1 MTEHKMHQAL
11 QAEIK
16 DLELEYGIEVLL
28 AVEYGSRA
36 WGLEHAGSDY
46 DIRLIYRD
54 PVHQAFSLFQDRE
67 TISRPTMVEGVEV
80 DLTCWS
86 LPKAL
91 KLATV
96 SNPQL
101 NEFLACP
108 VKYRSDDIFID
119 DLTRICNAASP
130 RVMAHYY
137 RGSAKKNLLQKICDC
152 PQVDVKATLQ
162 MLRGTLS
169 AQWIVQNPG
178 QGNFPPIDFETLLD
192 AVDHSKDRLYFDET
206 RAQIDRF
213 VALKREGGHC
223 RDPHDICLIEQ
234 FGLEAM
240 ERLPEQIGYLN
251 NPYVD
256 QSLAESAFQKQYPQ
270 TFSIDEITC
279 PEVCL

>member
-1 MTEHKMHQAL
+1 MTTNAMQQAIKD
-11 QAEIK
+11 EIK
-16 DLELEYGIEVLL
+16 DLEQEYGIEVLL

-36 WGLEHAGSDY
+36 WGLEHAGSDH

-54 PVHQAFSLFQDRE
+54 PPLQAFSLFQDRE
-67 TISRPTMVEGVEV
+67 MISRPSMVDGVEV

-86 LPKAL
+86 LPKTL

-108 VKYRSDDIFID
+108 VRYRSEEAFLE
-119 DLTRICNAASP
+119 DLTRICKAASP

-137 RGSAKKNLLQKICDC
+137 RGSAKKNLLQKICDQR
-152 PQVDVKATLQ
+152 QVDVKATLQ
-162 MLRGTLS
+162 MVRGTLS
-169 AQWIVQNPG
+169 AQWIVQNPD
-178 QGNFPPIDFETLLD
+178 QGAFPPVDFETLLD

-206 RAQIDRF
+206 RAQIDRL

-240 ERLPEQIGYLN
+240 ERLPEQIGHLE

-256 QSLAESAFQKQYPQ
+256 QALAEQAFQNQYPQ
-270 TFSIDEITC
+270 IFPKEEINY